1 MGVTPARSCKRC
13 RGCWDCSY
21 RTASKSR
28 DKEAVVKRVEDMI
41 EYDAEAKKAEV
52 SYPWT
57 EDIWKLKDNQKQA
70 VVFQSSV
77 RGRLLKDENSVEACN
92 TELRKF
98 MDRGA
103 ITKLASDEITI

>member
-1 MGVTPARSCKRC
+1 
-13 RGCWDCSY
+13 
-21 RTASKSR
+21 
-28 DKEAVVKRVEDMI
+28 MI

-77 RGRLLKDENSVEACN
+77 KRRLLKDENSVEACN

-103 ITKLASDEITI
+103 ITKLASDEITIYTGPVSYVSHHAVHKPESLMNAPMHCN